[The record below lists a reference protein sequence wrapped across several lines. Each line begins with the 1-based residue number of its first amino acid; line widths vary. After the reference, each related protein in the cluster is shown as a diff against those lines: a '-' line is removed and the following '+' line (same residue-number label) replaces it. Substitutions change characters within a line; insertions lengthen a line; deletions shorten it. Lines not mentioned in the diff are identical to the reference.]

1 MKKSMNPGDILINV
15 NLKRGIALSEE
26 QATKEVKAVL
36 RRFSRAELEVTAA
49 EYIKYEAMRGNVCK
63 ITPSDIETMTDNQIR
78 KFIYERDFPGEKW
91 IR

>member
-1 MKKSMNPGDILINV
+1 M
-15 NLKRGIALSEE
+15 SED
-26 QATKEVKAVL
+26 QATKEVKDVL

-63 ITPSDIETMTDNQIR
+63 INPSDIKAMTDNQLR

-91 IR
+91 VR

>member
-1 MKKSMNPGDILINV
+1 M
-15 NLKRGIALSEE
+15 SEDQE
-26 QATKEVKAVL
+26 TKEVKDVL

-63 ITPSDIETMTDNQIR
+63 INPSDIKVMTDNQLR

>member
-1 MKKSMNPGDILINV
+1 MSNSTQNRYLIG
-15 NLKRGIALSEE
+15 GIALSEE

-36 RRFSRAELEVTAA
+36 RRFSRAELVVTAA

-63 ITPSDIETMTDNQIR
+63 INPSDIETMTDNQLR
-78 KFIYERDFPGEKW
+78 KFIYERDFPDEKW

>member
-1 MKKSMNPGDILINV
+1 MNED
-15 NLKRGIALSEE
+15 
-26 QATKEVKAVL
+26 QATKEVKDVL

-63 ITPSDIETMTDNQIR
+63 IKPSDIKTMTDNKLR